1 MSLKYYHY
9 AKLNIVKDNH
19 MEQDWKYI
27 KKYNFVF
34 SLGAACTCTDMIRRM
49 KLQDY
54 SYPFDW
60 VWGSSFVERFN
71 YLIIEKVKEL

>member
-1 MSLKYYHY
+1 
-9 AKLNIVKDNH
+9 

-60 VWGSSFVERFN
+60 VWEV
-71 YLIIEKVKEL
+71 LL